1 MPVAAAMMSYLITPK
16 VKEKKRGKKD
26 NPFKGLPMAKKIKK
40 SSSVSLQTEPAGAFS
55 QFSLAVI
62 VFFAPLAKPCETPA
76 QFHSSQAT
84 IMTV

>member
-62 VFFAPLAKPCETPA
+62 FFSPLSQNHAKLPRSFTAPKLLL
-76 QFHSSQAT
+76 
-84 IMTV
+84 